1 MKNKIELKKMCITSC
16 IVIIIFLITF
26 SILIY
31 KQYNTYTYNFNQK
44 IAGIIDDVLEKYP
57 DIETLDYNYDLYKVK
72 TGRDVEGFILAQN
85 NNVSKYVRM
94 KNGKLQPHHE

>member
-31 KQYNTYTYNFNQK
+31 KQYKTYTYNFNQK
-44 IAGIIDDVLEKYP
+44 IARKRWIK
-57 DIETLDYNYDLYKVK
+57 
-72 TGRDVEGFILAQN
+72 
-85 NNVSKYVRM
+85 
-94 KNGKLQPHHE
+94 